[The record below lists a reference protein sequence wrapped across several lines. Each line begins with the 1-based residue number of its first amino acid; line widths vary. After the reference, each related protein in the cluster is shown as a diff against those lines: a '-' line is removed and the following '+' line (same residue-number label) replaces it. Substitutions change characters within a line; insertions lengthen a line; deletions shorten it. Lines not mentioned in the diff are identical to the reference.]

1 LEKINFINTLI
12 NLLIKQ
18 NDNYIYKL
26 MCDRS
31 MTFQECELKLL
42 RDAVDKIQ
50 QKTGKEQINNPEV
63 KKIIEIVEKFLK
75 DKKRLC
81 YGGTAINNILP
92 KYDQFYDKDIELPDY
107 DFFSPEPL
115 KDAKNLADIYFK
127 QGFEEVEAKAGMHP
141 GTYKVYVN
149 YIPVADI
156 TYLVPEIYDNLI
168 EDCIIVDNIYYVPPN
183 YLRMSMYLE
192 LSRPKGDVS
201 RWEKV
206 LKRLT
211 LLNKHFPLRGKNCHL
226 EEVQRLFQY
235 GTTNKMNTKKRIE
248 KNNNLSSIEEKIFI
262 IVRDSLISQNCIF
275 FGAFANRL
283 YLKTLPALSKEKI
296 PNIPDFDVLSLN
308 PLKTA
313 NALKKKLNE
322 IGIKDI
328 KIVKQPAIGE
338 IIAAHYELFVGNETV
353 AFIYEPLAC
362 HSFNTINVAG
372 RKINIATLDTML
384 SFYLAFTYIKR
395 NYYKANRI
403 LCMSE
408 YLFRV
413 QQQNRITRKGINTRF
428 GINCYGE
435 QETIATIRANK
446 TKKYKELKDKKK
458 SKEYE
463 KYFLRYVPYESNS
476 NNKKSPVKK
485 ARKKSP
491 KKKTKAKKKKT
502 PVKKNKTKKNKKK
515 TKK

>member
-1 LEKINFINTLI
+1 
-12 NLLIKQ
+12 
-18 NDNYIYKL
+18 
-26 MCDRS
+26 MCDRNMS
-31 MTFQECELKLL
+31 FQECELKLL
-42 RDAVDKIQ
+42 RDAVDKIE
-50 QKTGKEQINNPEV
+50 QKTGKEKINNPEI
-63 KKIIEIVEKFLK
+63 KTIIETVEKFLK

-127 QGFEEVEAKAGMHP
+127 QGFEEVEAKAGMHA
-141 GTYKVYVN
+141 GTYKVFVN

-156 TYLVPEIYDNLI
+156 TYLDLEIYDNLV
-168 EDCIIVDNIYYVPPN
+168 EDCIIVDDIYYVPPN

-211 LLNKHFPLRGKNCHL
+211 LLNKHYPLRGKNCHL

-235 GTTNKMNTKKRIE
+235 GTLSKMNTKKKQRR
-248 KNNNLSSIEEKIFI
+248 NQNLSNIEEKIFI

-283 YLKTLPALSKEKI
+283 YLKTHPSLSKEQI
-296 PNIPDFDVLSLN
+296 PKIPDFDVLSLN

-313 NALKKKLNE
+313 NTLKKKLND

-338 IIAAHYELFVGNETV
+338 IIAPHYELFVGNETV

-395 NYYKANRI
+395 SYYKANRI

-435 QETIATIRANK
+435 QETMATMRSHK
-446 TKKYKELKDKKK
+446 TQKYKELRDKKN
-458 SKEYE
+458 SKEYQ
-463 KYFLRYVPYESNS
+463 KYFLRYVPYEL
-476 NNKKSPVKK
+476 NKTKTEAKKKTPVKK
-485 ARKKSP
+485 KAT
-491 KKKTKAKKKKT
+491 KKKTPVKKKATKKKT
-502 PVKKNKTKKNKKK
+502 PVKKNKTKKNKNKNKK
-515 TKK
+515 